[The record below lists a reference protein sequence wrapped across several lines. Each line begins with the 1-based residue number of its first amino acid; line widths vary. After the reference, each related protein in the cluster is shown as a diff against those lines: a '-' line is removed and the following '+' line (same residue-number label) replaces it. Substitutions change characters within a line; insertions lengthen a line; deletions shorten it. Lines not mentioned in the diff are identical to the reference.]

1 MVLAAILLFVDRI
14 TKLRARKDL
23 TLDDVVA
30 ESDAVLQE
38 TATRQTRYAVTER
51 PDVRTVRYYTTRG
64 LLPKPL
70 SYDGGR
76 ARYGYGHLV
85 RLLAIKKMQS
95 EHMTLEQIARAM
107 DGKSMDELEILA
119 GLVVRQERPLPRGEI
134 APRPRALGARDDVT
148 AGRSRAR
155 DLELE
160 LSPGGKVYVP
170 ASIVG
175 DAASR
180 AQLADNLE
188 QLARLLRAMGPNAR
202 DEGGSDG

>member
-1 MVLAAILLFVDRI
+1 MLWVVDRI
-14 TKLRARKDL
+14 AKLKARKDL
-23 TLDDVVA
+23 TLDEVVD
-30 ESDAVLQE
+30 ESGAVLRE
-38 TATRQTRYAVTER
+38 TALRQTRYAVSER
-51 PDVRTVRYYTTRG
+51 PDMRTVRYYTTRG

-107 DGKSMDELEILA
+107 DGKSMDALEVLA
-119 GLVVRQERPLPRGEI
+119 GLRAPVEDHARSDL
-134 APRPRALGARDDVT
+134 APRPRATG
-148 AGRSRAR
+148 AR

-160 LSPGGKVYVP
+160 LAPGGKVYVP
-170 ASIVG
+170 AALVG
-175 DAASR
+175 DAGAR

-188 QLARLLRAMGPNAR
+188 QLARLLRAMGQR
-202 DEGGSDG
+202 SDG

>member
-1 MVLAAILLFVDRI
+1 MMVFVDRI
-14 TKLRARKDL
+14 AKLRARKDL
-23 TLDDVVA
+23 TLDEVV
-30 ESDAVLQE
+30 EQSDAVLQE
-38 TATRQTRYAVTER
+38 TATRQTRYAVSER
-51 PDVRTVRYYTTRG
+51 PDVRTIRYYTTRG

-107 DGKSMDELEILA
+107 DGKSMDELELLA
-119 GLVVRQERPLPRGEI
+119 GLVVREERPLPRGDV
-134 APRPRALGARDDVT
+134 APRPRAMGRARDDVT
-148 AGRSRAR
+148 AGRSHAR

-160 LSPGGKVYVP
+160 LAPGGKVHVP
-170 ASIVG
+170 AAVVG
-175 DAASR
+175 DPAAR

-188 QLARLLRAMGPNAR
+188 QLARLLRAMGVSGGH
-202 DEGGSDG
+202 DDGGSDG